1 MRWLDGIVVST
12 DMSLSKLQETV
23 KAGKP
28 GVLQSMELQRVGH
41 NFANEQQQIDNV
53 IKLEFSLV
61 SFLSQRTQ
69 LDVDGVSSMA
79 VFVNKCG
86 RGAFSLEVPRSKES
100 SQ

>member
-1 MRWLDGIVVST
+1 M
-12 DMSLSKLQETV
+12 

-79 VFVNKCG
+79 VFVNKYG